1 MQGTM
6 PEEGEDMPENNGLQ
20 PLAIAKFTGIIRL
33 GAGGAPANG
42 EWYVPLMRKNRDG
55 SVETGAILLSSFTP
69 INATEG
75 VVGVAE
81 GIVGVAEG
89 VVGVIEGVV
98 GVIENM
104 AEDTDLLTI
113 STRGISNR
121 LDHLSNSLD
130 G

>member
-1 MQGTM
+1 MQGAV
-6 PEEGEDMPENNGLQ
+6 PEEEEHMPENNDLQ
-20 PLAIAKFTGIIRL
+20 PLAIVTFTEVIRQ
-33 GAGGAPANG
+33 GAGGAPTKG
-42 EWYVPLMRKNRDG
+42 EWYVPLMRENRDG
-55 SVETGAILLSSFTP
+55 SVEAGAIPLSSFTP

-98 GVIENM
+98 GAIENM

-121 LDHLSNSLD
+121 LDHLSNSLED
-130 G
+130 